1 MKQEILTLLAS
12 GDFEGA
18 ATLANKLSAEDL
30 ANVLKELQ
38 DESLA
43 PFCRALESDLL
54 AEVLILLDKFLQE
67 KIINGLHDDELEA
80 VMDEMSVD
88 DTVDI
93 IEDMPQEIVWRI
105 AESEEILKLLEFL
118 TAHNYEEAA
127 DIVNKYE
134 PSALAELLATLPE
147 EHLIPFCHV
156 LDSELLAEVILLL
169 DTALQEQ
176 ILSGL
181 RDDELE
187 KVMDEISVDETVDII
202 EDMPQEVVRRIAELD
217 DILMLLE
224 ERNYAVLKPLL
235 SSMNAIDLAE
245 VFEETEKDTDLLIL
259 FRILPKDLASET
271 FVEMDSDVKERLIH
285 KLTDRELR
293 AVLDE
298 LFLDDTVDLIEEM
311 PASVVKRVLAQS
323 DSETRAYI
331 NDILKYPKDS
341 AGSIMTIEFVSL
353 RPTMTVEDAFERIRR
368 TAIDKETI
376 YTCYVVDETKKLI
389 GLVTA
394 KDLMLAPKTAFISD
408 IMEENVIYAHTE
420 DDKEEVARKI
430 SDYGFL
436 ALPVVD
442 REMRLVGIVTIDDA
456 IDVLEEETDED
467 IAKMAAMATSDKP
480 YLKTGVFS
488 LWKNRVLWLLILMLG
503 ATFTGLILNNY
514 EAQLSTCLVACV
526 PMIMGTGGNS
536 GSQASVTV
544 IRALSLGEVETRDVG
559 KVIWKELRTAL
570 LLGATLAVACFV
582 KLIFLDGMLLQMEG
596 YTWLVSL
603 VVSLALFATV
613 IVAKLVGAI
622 LPILAKL
629 CRLDPAVVA
638 NPFITTI
645 VDAVSVILF
654 CYLSIGILG

>member
-1 MKQEILTLLAS
+1 ME
-12 GDFEGA
+12 
-18 ATLANKLSAEDL
+18 
-30 ANVLKELQ
+30 KE
-38 DESLA
+38 
-43 PFCRALESDLL
+43 
-54 AEVLILLDKFLQE
+54 
-67 KIINGLHDDELEA
+67 
-80 VMDEMSVD
+80 
-88 DTVDI
+88 
-93 IEDMPQEIVWRI
+93 
-105 AESEEILKLLEFL
+105 LLEFL

-127 DIVNKYE
+127 NIANKYE
-134 PSALAELLATLPE
+134 PSALAELLASIPE

-169 DTALQEQ
+169 DATLQEQ

-202 EDMPQEVVRRIAELD
+202 EEMPQEIVRRIAELD

-271 FVEMDSDVKERLIH
+271 FVEMDSDVKQRLIH

-353 RPTMTVEDAFERIRR
+353 RPTMTVDDAFERIRR

-394 KDLMLAPKTAFISD
+394 KGLMLAPKTAFISD

-570 LLGATLAVACFV
+570 LLGATLALACFV

-603 VVSLALFATV
+603 VVSLALYATV

-622 LPILAKL
+622 LPILAKI

>member
-1 MKQEILTLLAS
+1 ME
-12 GDFEGA
+12 
-18 ATLANKLSAEDL
+18 
-30 ANVLKELQ
+30 KE
-38 DESLA
+38 
-43 PFCRALESDLL
+43 
-54 AEVLILLDKFLQE
+54 
-67 KIINGLHDDELEA
+67 
-80 VMDEMSVD
+80 
-88 DTVDI
+88 
-93 IEDMPQEIVWRI
+93 
-105 AESEEILKLLEFL
+105 LLEFL

-156 LDSELLAEVILLL
+156 LDSELLAEVLLLL
-169 DTALQEQ
+169 DAALQEQ

-353 RPTMTVEDAFERIRR
+353 RPTTTVEDAFERIRR

-503 ATFTGLILNNY
+503 ATFTGLILNTY
-514 EAQLSTCLVACV
+514 EARLEVYLVACI

-570 LLGATLAVACFV
+570 LLGATLAVACFA

>member
-1 MKQEILTLLAS
+1 ME
-12 GDFEGA
+12 
-18 ATLANKLSAEDL
+18 
-30 ANVLKELQ
+30 KEL
-38 DESLA
+38 
-43 PFCRALESDLL
+43 F
-54 AEVLILLDKFLQE
+54 
-67 KIINGLHDDELEA
+67 
-80 VMDEMSVD
+80 
-88 DTVDI
+88 
-93 IEDMPQEIVWRI
+93 
-105 AESEEILKLLEFL
+105 EFL
-118 TAHNYEEAA
+118 TAQDYESATNLA
-127 DIVNKYE
+127 NKYE
-134 PSALAELLATLPE
+134 PSALADTLANIND
-147 EHLIPFCHV
+147 EHLIPFCRL
-156 LDSELLAEVILLL
+156 LDSELLAEVLLLL
-169 DTALQEQ
+169 DVSLQER

-187 KVMDEISVDETVDII
+187 KVMDEMSVDETVDII
-202 EDMPQEVVRRIAELD
+202 EDMPQEIVRRIAELD
-217 DILMLLE
+217 DILVLLK
-224 ERNYAVLKPLL
+224 ERNYTVLKPLL

-245 VFEETEKDTDLLIL
+245 VFEETEDDTDLLIL

-271 FVEMDSDVKERLIH
+271 FVEMDSDVKQKLIH

-376 YTCYVVDETKKLI
+376 YTCYVVDNTKTLV

-394 KDLMLAPKTAFISD
+394 KDLMLAPKNAFISD

-442 REMRLVGIVTIDDA
+442 REMRLVGIVTVDDA
-456 IDVLEEETDED
+456 IDVLEEENTED

-488 LWKNRVLWLLILMLG
+488 LWKNRVLWLLVLMLG
-503 ATFTGLILNNY
+503 ATFTGLILNSY

-544 IRALSLGEVETRDVG
+544 IRALSLGEVETRDIG

-570 LLGATLAVACFV
+570 LLGFTLAIACFA
-582 KLIFLDGMLLQMEG
+582 KLIFLDGMLLGMQG
-596 YTWLVSL
+596 YTWQVSL
-603 VVSLALFATV
+603 VVAAALFATV
-613 IVAKLVGAI
+613 IVAKLVGAV